1 MSCCRCR
8 RRYWNSA
15 RTIPHRAPG
24 WRRTGEP
31 TACAMSSSGPGDRGG
46 ACRPGTR
53 RSSAS
58 HPVGRSC
65 ASCCGRCRPTDMD
78 IGIADPAWGAAEE
91 DTPHVALAGF
101 EGTLAL
107 LVELART
114 HQIDLS
120 QLPVAEVVDQLMAAL
135 QHAGPAITLGRKG
148 DWVVLAAWLLL
159 LRSRLLLPVETLP
172 PDAADT
178 AGQLRDRLIALQA
191 AQALAAW
198 LDRRSQLGHEVFAR
212 GQPELL
218 GTSTSSQYEVDVIE
232 FLWACAAQFDDD
244 AAPVDIATVY
254 RPPWHDLYSV
264 LDARTH
270 ILRLLASD
278 HLPLERFLPDAP
290 SEDGARLPLWRRSAV
305 ASTLVAGLELARD
318 GVVRLHQEGAFA
330 AITLSARAEP
340 AGDQGSA
347 AAA

>member
-1 MSCCRCR
+1 
-8 RRYWNSA
+8 
-15 RTIPHRAPG
+15 
-24 WRRTGEP
+24 
-31 TACAMSSSGPGDRGG
+31 
-46 ACRPGTR
+46 
-53 RSSAS
+53 
-58 HPVGRSC
+58 
-65 ASCCGRCRPTDMD
+65 MD
-78 IGIADPAWGAAEE
+78 IGIADPAWVAAD
-91 DTPHVALAGF
+91 DTPRVALAGF
-101 EGTLAL
+101 EGSLAL
-107 LVELART
+107 LVDLART
-114 HQIDLS
+114 RQIDLS
-120 QLPVAEVVDQLMAAL
+120 QLPVADVVDQLMVAL
-135 QHAGPAITLGRKG
+135 QQATIPLGRKG

-159 LRSRLLLPVETLP
+159 LRSRLLLPVETP
-172 PDAADT
+172 EQPDAADM
-178 AGQLRDRLIALQA
+178 ADQLRDRLIALQA
-191 AQALAAW
+191 AHALAAW

-218 GTSTSSQYEVDVIE
+218 GTSTAHRYEVDVIE
-232 FLWACAAQFDDD
+232 FLWACAAQFEDD
-244 AAPVDIATVY
+244 AAPVDTATVY
-254 RPPWHDLYSV
+254 QPPWRDLYSV

-318 GVVRLHQEGAFA
+318 GVVRLHQEGAFV

>member
-1 MSCCRCR
+1 
-8 RRYWNSA
+8 
-15 RTIPHRAPG
+15 
-24 WRRTGEP
+24 
-31 TACAMSSSGPGDRGG
+31 
-46 ACRPGTR
+46 
-53 RSSAS
+53 
-58 HPVGRSC
+58 
-65 ASCCGRCRPTDMD
+65 MD
-78 IGIADPAWGAAEE
+78 IGIADPAWVAAD
-91 DTPHVALAGF
+91 DTPRVALAGF

-120 QLPVAEVVDQLMAAL
+120 QLPVADVVDQLMAAL

-159 LRSRLLLPVETLP
+159 LRSRLLLPVETP
-172 PDAADT
+172 AQPDADT
-178 AGQLRDRLIALQA
+178 AGQLRDRLIARQT

-198 LDRRSQLGHEVFAR
+198 LDQRPQLGHDVFAR

-218 GTSTSSQYEVDVIE
+218 GTSTTTQYGVDVIE
-232 FLWACAAQFDDD
+232 FLWACAAQFEDD
-244 AAPVDIATVY
+244 AGADITTIY
-254 RPPWHDLYSV
+254 QPPWRDLYSV

-305 ASTLVAGLELARD
+305 ASTLMAGLELARD

-340 AGDQGSA
+340 ACDQGSA